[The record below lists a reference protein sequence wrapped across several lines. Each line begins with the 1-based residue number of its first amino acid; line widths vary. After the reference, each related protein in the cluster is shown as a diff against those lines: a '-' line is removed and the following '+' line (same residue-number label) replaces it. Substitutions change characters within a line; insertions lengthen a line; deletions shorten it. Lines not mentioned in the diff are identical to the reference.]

1 MPMLMLSLVGPPVL
15 IDSGATRRRRF
26 PRRPTNKIGGL

>member
-1 MPMLMLSLVGPPVL
+1 MPTLMPSLVGPPVL
-15 IDSGATRRRRF
+15 LDSGTTRRRRF